1 MAYTKD
7 QRLINANPDK
17 SAYELLGLGL
27 SQEKYNE
34 LVAQNYQPT
43 KAEKI
48 TPVVT
53 EPIKPPA
60 QVVIQEE
67 RNFEPIKPVVTRSAQ
82 PKLSHAPMPQRTN
95 TTKRAILHNKK
106 TGKKTPM
113 TLTSAQFAAKL
124 DKGNYNVIP
133 L

>member
-34 LVAQNYQPT
+34 LVAQNYQPQ
-43 KAEKI
+43 AKI

-67 RNFEPIKPVVTRSAQ
+67 RSFEPIKPVVTKSAQ
-82 PKLSHAPMPQRTN
+82 PKLSRPVAPTRSGNHP
-95 TTKRAILHNKK
+95 KRAILHNKK

-113 TLTSAQFAAKL
+113 TLASAQFAAKL